1 MNERIMVSVMQKV
14 KIIKKKDD
22 YTMEYE
28 VGDICK
34 VTGTWYGGVHIE
46 GKTGIPV
53 SIDKDEYV
61 ELDEQEK
68 PVSRENKTKSYS
80 RA

>member
-1 MNERIMVSVMQKV
+1 MKRCEKSGNCNESEEVEKNMKQV

-34 VTGTWYGGVHIE
+34 
-46 GKTGIPV
+46 
-53 SIDKDEYV
+53 
-61 ELDEQEK
+61 
-68 PVSRENKTKSYS
+68 
-80 RA
+80 

>member
-1 MNERIMVSVMQKV
+1 MKQV

-34 VTGTWYGGVHIE
+34 GNRNTFR
-46 GKTGIPV
+46 
-53 SIDKDEYV
+53 SIFKYKST
-61 ELDEQEK
+61 EK
-68 PVSRENKTKSYS
+68 RDYTKWILLKI
-80 RA
+80 